1 MVIPSRSG
9 ARERRD
15 PLNVPYRE
23 DGYWITR
30 DRRDDAAVERFEKAA
45 MKRRQFIART
55 SAVVA
60 ATALSARRVPGANDR
75 VNVALIGCGTRGR
88 LLADLVKQTPGAAVT
103 ALCDVYDPQVA
114 PAQQSASGGARAFK
128 DFRQVLD
135 QKDIDA
141 LLVATPDHWHGIIAV
156 SACQAGKDAYVEK
169 PLAHNV
175 RESRAIVEA
184 AKRSQRIVQHG
195 TQHRAAPHYRE
206 VQEIVQGGQLGEVRY
221 VRIWNFQNI
230 HPNGIGREPDADPP
244 AGLDWDLYL
253 GPAPLVPFNRARFLG
268 TYRWFWD
275 YAGGWVTDFGTH
287 RFDSFHQVM
296 GVDAPKTVV
305 ATGGRFGL
313 KDSGETPDLLQATYE
328 YPGFIMSYEVCAL
341 NGHGAGGRTPG
352 MAYYQM
358 RGEFDRPHGEAFYGT
373 SGTLISDRIGYEIYP
388 EMEPPPRGAPREA
401 AGARPIY
408 RSERK
413 LVKGRDTTDLL
424 VRNFVE
430 CVRSRRAPMA
440 AAGIGHRSTI
450 VPLIGNIAYRTG
462 RRLRW
467 DAENEAFEGDEPEA
481 TALLGRQHRKPWTLA

>member
-1 MVIPSRSG
+1 MR
-9 ARERRD
+9 
-15 PLNVPYRE
+15 
-23 DGYWITR
+23 
-30 DRRDDAAVERFEKAA
+30 
-45 MKRRQFIART
+45 RRQFVAKT
-55 SAVVA
+55 SAAVA
-60 ATALSARRVPGANDR
+60 GTALSARRVLGANER

-88 LLADLVKQTPGAAVT
+88 LLANLVKETPGAAVT
-103 ALCDVYDPQVA
+103 ALCDVYDAQVA
-114 PAQQSASGGARAFK
+114 QARESASEGARAFK
-128 DFRQVLD
+128 DFRRVLD
-135 QKDIDA
+135 QTDIDA
-141 LLVATPDHWHGIIAV
+141 IVVATPDHWHGIIAV

-175 RESRAIVEA
+175 KESRAIVEA
-184 AKRSQRIVQHG
+184 AKRSRRIVQHG

-206 VQEIVQGGQLGEVRY
+206 VQEMVQSGQLGEVRY

-230 HPNGIGREPDADPP
+230 YPNGIGREPDANPP
-244 AGLDWDLYL
+244 AGLDWDFYL
-253 GPAPLVPFNRARFLG
+253 GPAPLVPFNKARFLG

-305 ATGGRFGL
+305 ATGGRLGL
-313 KDSGETPDLLQATYE
+313 KDSGEAPDVLQATYE

-341 NGHGAGGRTPG
+341 NAHGAGGRTPDMG
-352 MAYYQM
+352 YYGM

-388 EMEPPPRGAPREA
+388 EMEPPPRRGEREA
-401 AGARPIY
+401 PAAGPAY

-413 LVKGRDTTDLL
+413 VVKGRDTTDLL

-430 CVRSRRAPMA
+430 CVKSRQAPLA
-440 AAGIGHRSTI
+440 SAEIGHRSTI

-462 RRLRW
+462 RKLHW
-467 DAENEAFEGDEPEA
+467 NAAQEAFEGNEPEA
-481 TALLGRQHRKPWTLA
+481 TALLGRQPRRPWTLV